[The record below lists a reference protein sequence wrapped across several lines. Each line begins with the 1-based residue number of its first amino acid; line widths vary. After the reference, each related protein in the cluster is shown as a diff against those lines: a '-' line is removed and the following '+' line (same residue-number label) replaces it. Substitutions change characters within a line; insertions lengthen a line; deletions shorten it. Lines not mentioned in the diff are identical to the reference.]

1 MLRRLLLLAF
11 APLLVLAQS
20 KPVIILLG
28 PPGAGKSTQAEALKK
43 RLRLPVIGVSE
54 VLRKEI
60 GAKSAEGKQLRAA
73 IESGELLR
81 ADMVNDMMERRLYES
96 DTNGGFIL
104 DGYPRTQA
112 QAGFLDRTL
121 LARGF
126 PTPKV
131 IVLEI
136 ADEAALSRAKSR
148 NRADDRA
155 GLTPGRLAEYRKE
168 EAFLKSHYK
177 AQLIAVDASADVKTV
192 EAAIQ
197 KALGY

>member
-1 MLRRLLLLAF
+1 MIRRTVLLGL
-11 APLLVLAQS
+11 APLLLMAQA

-28 PPGAGKSTQAEALKK
+28 PPGAGKSTQAEALKR
-43 RLRLPVIGVSE
+43 RLRVPVVSVSE
-54 VLRKEI
+54 VLKREI
-60 GAKSAEGKQLRAA
+60 DAKSPEGKSLRAA
-73 IESGELLR
+73 IESGQLLR
-81 ADMVNDMMERRLYES
+81 TDMINDMMERRLYES

-104 DGYPRTQA
+104 DGYPVTQS

-126 PTPKV
+126 PVPKV

-136 ADEAALSRAKSR
+136 GDDAALARAKTR
-148 NRADDRA
+148 GRADDRA
-155 GLTPGRLAEYRKE
+155 GITTGRLVEYRKE
-168 EAFLKSHYK
+168 ETFLKSHYK
-177 AQLIAVDASADVKTV
+177 AQLVSVDATPDAKTV